1 MLYIIIIKI
10 INKLKESYK
19 KIEKIYKL
27 VYNKVRI

>member
-19 KIEKIYKL
+19 KIKKIYKL